1 MLTMLGWLLGCGGLC
16 GGLSAGLCVGQAEAA
31 APSGMLRLDA
41 RLDGRLVG
49 DERLV
54 IDPARAAEVMITVS
68 NGSGDPVRVTTVR
81 LTGAALGLTLFG
93 YDTAV
98 AFDVQP
104 GATVTWSFP
113 LDTAGLDLQVT
124 GLLPAAVRLLG
135 PDGAVLAEVGGTAD
149 VRGAVWSVYGVFGI
163 AVVIVTLLAWASVLV
178 ALARRQLPPGGW
190 WRAGWFLPAGI
201 GTGVSAVVVL
211 SMLRLVSPT
220 PAVQIMLVLA
230 CSAAAAV
237 LGYLVPRP
245 YLDTAR
251 GRHAAD
257 RFAKHD
263 RHGWYDDADTVE
275 FDKHG
280 TRRIGDDRAHGGA
293 PRAARHRGDLADDL
307 LASPD
312 IAAR

>member
-1 MLTMLGWLLGCGGLC
+1 MVAATMLTMLGWLLGCGGLC

-135 PDGAVLAEVGGTAD
+135 RTAPCSP
-149 VRGAVWSVYGVFGI
+149 RSA
-163 AVVIVTLLAWASVLV
+163 
-178 ALARRQLPPGGW
+178 AR
-190 WRAGWFLPAGI
+190 
-201 GTGVSAVVVL
+201 
-211 SMLRLVSPT
+211 PT
-220 PAVQIMLVLA
+220 CAARCGRCTA
-230 CSAAAAV
+230 CS
-237 LGYLVPRP
+237 G
-245 YLDTAR
+245 
-251 GRHAAD
+251 
-257 RFAKHD
+257 
-263 RHGWYDDADTVE
+263 
-275 FDKHG
+275 
-280 TRRIGDDRAHGGA
+280 
-293 PRAARHRGDLADDL
+293 
-307 LASPD
+307 SPS
-312 IAAR
+312 